1 MAVLGRRNR
10 DQVCQRVL
18 FAIGVLLLPVAA
30 LAGQAHWQGFP
41 LRNQNPFLQIFGLP
55 VFQSATLAA
64 EGAPAYDLSLD
75 IANHADDGSNPGE
88 DFVIDGESYFLTLS
102 SRRRLGNGVELGFHV
117 PLIAHQ
123 HGFLDNAI
131 ESWHDTFGMSNSK
144 RRGPANRLYFSYA
157 GAGGIGYELDSPS
170 IGIGDIQLT
179 AAMPIRERANDGDL
193 DVALR
198 ASIKLPTGDAD
209 KLLGSGAADVSIG
222 AYVADTGTLWNR
234 PLRVS
239 GFVGALIL
247 GDGDVLTEMQ
257 RSALPYGGI
266 AASWQATDRLAIV
279 TQLSAQ
285 GAYFDSALE
294 ELGGDSLQ
302 LAVGGYYRLRDLESS
317 LGFAIV
323 EDVAA
328 NATTDFALHCVLRI
342 NGGR

>member
-1 MAVLGRRNR
+1 MTVLRRRIR
-10 DQVCQRVL
+10 DKVCQRVL
-18 FAIGVLLLPVAA
+18 FAIGFFLLPSAA

-55 VFQSATLAA
+55 AFQSATLTA
-64 EGAPAYDLSLD
+64 EGSPAYDLSLD

-102 SRRRLGNGVELGFHV
+102 SRRRLANGMELGIDV

-131 ESWHDTFGMSNSK
+131 ESWHDTFGMSNTK
-144 RRGPANRLYFSYA
+144 RRGPADQLYFSYA
-157 GAGGIGYELDSPS
+157 GNGAGYELNSPS
-170 IGIGDIQLT
+170 FGLGDIQLT
-179 AAMPIRERANDGDL
+179 AAMPIRERANDGDF

-209 KLLGSGAADVSIG
+209 KLLGSGAADFSIG
-222 AYVADTGTLWNR
+222 AYVAGTGTLWNR

-239 GFVGALIL
+239 GFLGALIL
-247 GDGDVLTEMQ
+247 GDGDVLTEIQ
-257 RSALPYGGI
+257 RTTVPYGGI
-266 AASWQATDRLAIV
+266 AGNWYASERLTIA

-285 GAYFDSALE
+285 GAYYDSALK

-302 LAVGGYYRLRDLESS
+302 LAVGGYYRLRDRNAS

-323 EDVAA
+323 EDVSA
-328 NATTDFALHCVLRI
+328 NATPDFALHVSLRI
-342 NGGR
+342 DGGR